1 MGNAANFTYV
11 DSQLNWESLVDYFV
25 LNSYVV
31 NQDWLNWNTSWWR
44 GMDPLGDKKKWRY
57 ALWDMDATFG
67 HYINYTGIPDPSANA
82 DPCNAENLPNP
93 GGQGHTDILEK
104 LIAENKCN
112 ECHIRR
118 VGGDGNSIYKPTG
131 RINNAGALRGMVEYC
146 NTELNLGFFPEDT
159 NAVAAV
165 LNLKHYKFR

>member
-1 MGNAANFTYV
+1 MKTFLIAI
-11 DSQLNWESLVDYFV
+11 SLMWIG
-25 LNSYVV
+25 LA
-31 NQDWLNWNTSWWR
+31 QAQQH
-44 GMDPLGDKKKWRY
+44 PLFKGADL
-57 ALWDMDATFG
+57 ALG
-67 HYINYTGIPDPSANA
+67 
-82 DPCNAENLPNP
+82 
-93 GGQGHTDILEK
+93 EK

-118 VGGDGNSIYKPTG
+118 VGREGNSMYKPAG
-131 RINNAGALRGMVEYC
+131 RINTAGLLRGMVEYC